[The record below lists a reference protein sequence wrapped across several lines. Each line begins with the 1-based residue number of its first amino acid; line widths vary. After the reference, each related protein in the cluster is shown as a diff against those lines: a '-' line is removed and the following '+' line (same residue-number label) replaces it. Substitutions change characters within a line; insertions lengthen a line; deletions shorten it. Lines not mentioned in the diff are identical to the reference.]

1 MSPPVIR
8 IRSSATCSASRV
20 APYHTVVIHVSP
32 SFCNRSRLSRST
44 GVPYPTHARGSTCN
58 PYTDFC
64 GMQSHRTWHV
74 IYCGMRPPSFSYP
87 YLWLKLSILKSIFG
101 HGLPACSHLASR
113 MTPYSRYCSSG
124 HPQKIDLAGKTSFL
138 YAVGITC

>member
-8 IRSSATCSASRV
+8 IRSSAVCSASRV
-20 APYHTVVIHVSP
+20 APYHTVVIHLSP

-64 GMQSHRTWHV
+64 GMHSHRTWHV

-87 YLWLKLSILKSIFG
+87 YLWFKLSILKSIFG
-101 HGLPACSHLASR
+101 HGLPRRAVISRVAWHLIPATVVVA
-113 MTPYSRYCSSG
+113 TPRKSIWRVKPRSCTQWG
-124 HPQKIDLAGKTSFL
+124 
-138 YAVGITC
+138 